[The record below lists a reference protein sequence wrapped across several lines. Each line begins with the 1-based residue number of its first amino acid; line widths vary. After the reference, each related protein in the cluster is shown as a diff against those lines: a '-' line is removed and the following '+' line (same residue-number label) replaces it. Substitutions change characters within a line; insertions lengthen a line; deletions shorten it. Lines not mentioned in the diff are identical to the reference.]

1 MQRATFFHSHA
12 HSLAHPQARRGLL
25 ALSAALCLLPGT
37 LLAQTFPT
45 KPVRLVVTYP
55 AGGSSDLMARIM
67 ADKLAQHW
75 GQPVVVES
83 KPGAAG
89 SIGMEFAARQPADGY
104 TFVIGNLGPAAVNPI
119 INKLP
124 YNMEKDFIPV
134 ALTATGPNILVV
146 PAASPYKTLA
156 ELLEGAR
163 AKPGAVSF
171 GTSGPG
177 SMAHLGGELI
187 IRQAKVKLVSVP
199 YKGGGQAVNDLLAG
213 HIEMMVSDALPV
225 AQFIKTNKL
234 RPLAITSAK
243 RSRLFPDIPTFAEAG
258 LNGLVAENWWGV
270 YLPAGTPKAVV
281 DNFHAALV
289 KVMADPDLKDRFA
302 ALGVEAT
309 ASSQDEFRAFIA
321 AEHAKY
327 AKLVADN
334 GITGE

>member
-1 MQRATFFHSHA
+1 MRSAMPLH
-12 HSLAHPQARRGLL
+12 LPARRALL
-25 ALSAALCLLPGT
+25 ALAGACLLPGAVN
-37 LLAQTFPT
+37 AQSFPA
-45 KPVRLVVTYP
+45 KPVRLIVTYP

-67 ADKLAQHW
+67 GEKLTAYW
-75 GQPVVVES
+75 GQPVIIES

-119 INKLP
+119 INKLS

-146 PAASPYKTLA
+146 PVASPYKTLA

-163 AKPGAVSF
+163 AKPGAMTF
-171 GTSGPG
+171 GTSGAG

-213 HIEMMVSDALPV
+213 HIQMMVSDALPV
-225 AQFIKTNKL
+225 SQFIKTHRL
-234 RPLAITSAK
+234 RPLAITSAQ

-270 YLPAGTPKAVV
+270 YLPAGTPKAIV
-281 DNFHAALV
+281 DNYHAALV
-289 KVMADPDLKDRFA
+289 KVMADPDLKDKFA
-302 ALGVEAT
+302 GLGVEAT

-321 AEHAKY
+321 AEHVKY